1 MDVDVTIGIVTWNA
15 RPLLE
20 QLLESIYENVRGVQY
35 EVLIV
40 DNGSQDGTVVFL
52 EKRFPAAGLIK
63 NPVNEGV
70 APARNRILKAARG
83 RYILSLDVDTT
94 IYQGA
99 VETLVSVMDANP
111 RVAVGGPKLVY
122 KNGSLQLSCRPFPNP
137 LNIALEGTF
146 LKRYFPG
153 SRFVKDY
160 TMEEWDHAEQRD
172 VDWMYGACLIIRKDA
187 LAEIGLFDEKFFYL
201 YEDIDFCYRAKK
213 CGWRVRYI
221 PEAVICHHLEREERS
236 IFNRTIFI
244 HVRSIVR
251 YLSLDYFGL
260 RRLTGKGPAQ

>member
-1 MDVDVTIGIVTWNA
+1 
-15 RPLLE
+15 
-20 QLLESIYENVRGVQY
+20 
-35 EVLIV
+35 
-40 DNGSQDGTVVFL
+40 
-52 EKRFPAAGLIK
+52 
-63 NPVNEGV
+63 
-70 APARNRILKAARG
+70 
-83 RYILSLDVDTT
+83 
-94 IYQGA
+94 
-99 VETLVSVMDANP
+99 
-111 RVAVGGPKLVY
+111 
-122 KNGSLQLSCRPFPNP
+122 
-137 LNIALEGTF
+137 
-146 LKRYFPG
+146 
-153 SRFVKDY
+153 VKDY

-260 RRLTGKGPAQ
+260 RRFTGKGPAQ